1 MKFNPFNLKFIHIII
16 NPRLRA
22 FLAFNNFLIMFN
34 FKNNKISLFGDT
46 KKLEKDIDE
55 FVNILSEVGLAFKS
69 IVRGYL
75 SHSNDE
81 NLQSM
86 IEKVSEMESRADTIT
101 KEIEHALYEETL
113 IPDARSDVLR
123 LLEHL
128 DELIGMYQ
136 GNCYHFSIQKPQFP
150 NEFHDD
156 LISLT
161 ETVVD
166 CVESLCLTVRSFF
179 RDTRSVRDNAHKV
192 TYHEK
197 ESDIKFS
204 SIARRIFD
212 SDLSLDRKMHLRYF
226 VEKIDRIS
234 DQAEDIADELIIYSI
249 KRSV

>member
-1 MKFNPFNLKFIHIII
+1 
-16 NPRLRA
+16 
-22 FLAFNNFLIMFN
+22 MFN
-34 FKNNKISLFGDT
+34 FKNKKLSMFGDT

-69 IVRGYL
+69 IVRRYL
-75 SHSNDE
+75 SHSTDE
-81 NLQSM
+81 NFDAL
-86 IEKVSEMESRADTIT
+86 IEKVTEMESRADIIT

-150 NEFHDD
+150 KEFHED
-156 LISLT
+156 LIGLT
-161 ETVVD
+161 ENVVN
-166 CVESLCLTVRSFF
+166 CVETLCLTVRSFF
-179 RDTRSVRDNAHKV
+179 RDSKSVRDNAHKV
-192 TYHEK
+192 TYYEK

-204 SIARRIFD
+204 SIARRIFN
-212 SDLSLDRKMHLRYF
+212 SDLNLDQKMHLRYF
-226 VEKIDRIS
+226 VEKIDRIC

>member
-1 MKFNPFNLKFIHIII
+1 MFGLKSS
-16 NPRLRA
+16 
-22 FLAFNNFLIMFN
+22 
-34 FKNNKISLFGDT
+34 SLFGET
-46 KKLEKDIDE
+46 KKLEREIDE
-55 FVNILSEVGLAFKS
+55 FVDILSEVGLVFKS
-69 IVRGYL
+69 IIPTYL
-75 SHSNDE
+75 NSSANGKFDE
-81 NLQSM
+81 MVEQVKL
-86 IEKVSEMESRADTIT
+86 MESKADKIT
-101 KEIEHALYEETL
+101 KEVEHTLYEETL

-136 GNCYHFSIQKPQFP
+136 GNCYHFSIQKPDFP
-150 NEFHDD
+150 EEFHSD

-179 RDTRSVRDNAHKV
+179 RDVSSVRDNAHKV

-204 SIARRIFD
+204 SLARRVF
-212 SDLSLDRKMHLRYF
+212 SSNLELDQKMHLRYF